1 MSLDSIGA
9 IVIFGDFNNGETLVK
24 DVSILPLDDSFD
36 KDKAKDY
43 AQKHMQ
49 FF

>member
-1 MSLDSIGA
+1 MANFL
-9 IVIFGDFNNGETLVK
+9 EK

-36 KDKAKDY
+36 KEKAKDY

-49 FF
+49 FYLEIRDLHIIFASK